1 MRVKKIASVEFALR
15 IRPLELGRFMLLIS
29 GVGWPE
35 AKIQSRIVS
44 HPGHDDDD
52 NDDHHHHHDDDDDDD
67 HHHHDEEEEE
77 EEGEEADGDD
87 GNDNDSEY
95 VTWMPYSSEE

>member
-1 MRVKKIASVEFALR
+1 MRVKKITSVEFALR
-15 IRPLELGRFMLLIS
+15 IRPLELGQFMLLIS

-44 HPGHDDDD
+44 HSGHRDD
-52 NDDHHHHHDDDDDDD
+52 
-67 HHHHDEEEEE
+67 DEEEDHDHDHDGEE
-77 EEGEEADGDD
+77 GGEEANGDDGDD
-87 GNDNDSEY
+87 NGTEY

>member
-1 MRVKKIASVEFALR
+1 MIVKKIASVEFALR
-15 IRPLELGRFMLLIS
+15 IRPLEVGQFMLLIS

-44 HPGHDDDD
+44 HLG
-52 NDDHHHHHDDDDDDD
+52 HHDDDDDD
-67 HHHHDEEEEE
+67 HDDEEE

-87 GNDNDSEY
+87 GDDNGTEY

>member
-1 MRVKKIASVEFALR
+1 MMIVKKIASVEFALR
-15 IRPLELGRFMLLIS
+15 IRPLEVGQFMLLIS

-44 HPGHDDDD
+44 HLG
-52 NDDHHHHHDDDDDDD
+52 HHDD
-67 HHHHDEEEEE
+67 EEE

-87 GNDNDSEY
+87 GNDNGTEY

>member
-1 MRVKKIASVEFALR
+1 MMIVKKIASVEFALR
-15 IRPLELGRFMLLIS
+15 IRPLELGQFMLLIS

-44 HPGHDDDD
+44 HLG
-52 NDDHHHHHDDDDDDD
+52 HHDDDD
-67 HHHHDEEEEE
+67 E
-77 EEGEEADGDD
+77 EEGEEADEDD
-87 GNDNDSEY
+87 GNDNGTEY

>member
-1 MRVKKIASVEFALR
+1 MMRVKKIASVEFALR
-15 IRPLELGRFMLLIS
+15 IRPLEVGQFMLLIS

-44 HPGHDDDD
+44 HLG
-52 NDDHHHHHDDDDDDD
+52 HHDD
-67 HHHHDEEEEE
+67 EEE
-77 EEGEEADGDD
+77 EEGEEADGDN
-87 GNDNDSEY
+87 GNDNGTEY

>member
-1 MRVKKIASVEFALR
+1 MRVKKITSVEFALR
-15 IRPLELGRFMLLIS
+15 IRPLEVGQFMLLIS

-44 HPGHDDDD
+44 HLG
-52 NDDHHHHHDDDDDDD
+52 
-67 HHHHDEEEEE
+67 HHDEEEEE
-77 EEGEEADGDD
+77 KDHDHDHDGEEGGEEANGDDGDD
-87 GNDNDSEY
+87 NGTEY

>member
-1 MRVKKIASVEFALR
+1 MMIVKKIASVEFALR
-15 IRPLELGRFMLLIS
+15 IRPLELGQFMLLIS

-44 HPGHDDDD
+44 HLG
-52 NDDHHHHHDDDDDDD
+52 HHDD
-67 HHHHDEEEEE
+67 EEE

-87 GNDNDSEY
+87 GNDNGTEY

>member
-1 MRVKKIASVEFALR
+1 MMIVKKIASVEFALR
-15 IRPLELGRFMLLIS
+15 IRPLELGQFMLLIS

-44 HPGHDDDD
+44 HPGH
-52 NDDHHHHHDDDDDDD
+52 HDD
-67 HHHHDEEEEE
+67 EEE

-87 GNDNDSEY
+87 GNDNGTEY

>member
-1 MRVKKIASVEFALR
+1 MIVKKIASVEFALR
-15 IRPLELGRFMLLIS
+15 IRPLELGQFMLLIS

-44 HPGHDDDD
+44 HLG
-52 NDDHHHHHDDDDDDD
+52 HHDDDDDDHDD
-67 HHHHDEEEEE
+67 HDDE

-87 GNDNDSEY
+87 GNDNGTEY

>member
-1 MRVKKIASVEFALR
+1 MMIVKKIASVEFALR
-15 IRPLELGRFMLLIS
+15 IRPLEVGQFMLLIS

-44 HPGHDDDD
+44 HLG
-52 NDDHHHHHDDDDDDD
+52 HHDD
-67 HHHHDEEEEE
+67 EEE
-77 EEGEEADGDD
+77 EEGEEADGDN
-87 GNDNDSEY
+87 GNDNGTEY

>member
-1 MRVKKIASVEFALR
+1 MMIVKKIASVEFALR
-15 IRPLELGRFMLLIS
+15 IRPLELGQFMLLIS

-44 HPGHDDDD
+44 HLG
-52 NDDHHHHHDDDDDDD
+52 HHDD
-67 HHHHDEEEEE
+67 EEE

-87 GNDNDSEY
+87 GNDNGTEY
-95 VTWMPYSSEE
+95 VTWMPYSNEE

>member
-1 MRVKKIASVEFALR
+1 MIVKKIASVEFALR
-15 IRPLELGRFMLLIS
+15 IRPLELGQFMLLIS

-44 HPGHDDDD
+44 HLG
-52 NDDHHHHHDDDDDDD
+52 HHDDDDYDD
-67 HHHHDEEEEE
+67 HDDEEK

-87 GNDNDSEY
+87 GNDNGTEY

>member
-1 MRVKKIASVEFALR
+1 MGLV
-15 IRPLELGRFMLLIS
+15 
-29 GVGWPE
+29 E

-44 HPGHDDDD
+44 HPV
-52 NDDHHHHHDDDDDDD
+52 HHDDDDDDHDD
-67 HHHHDEEEEE
+67 HDDEEE

-87 GNDNDSEY
+87 GNDNGTEY

>member
-44 HPGHDDDD
+44 HLG
-52 NDDHHHHHDDDDDDD
+52 HHDDGDDD
-67 HHHHDEEEEE
+67 HDDHDDEEE

-87 GNDNDSEY
+87 GNDNGTEY

>member
-1 MRVKKIASVEFALR
+1 MMIVKKIASVEFALR
-15 IRPLELGRFMLLIS
+15 IRPLELGQFMLLIS

-44 HPGHDDDD
+44 HLG
-52 NDDHHHHHDDDDDDD
+52 HHDD
-67 HHHHDEEEEE
+67 EE

-87 GNDNDSEY
+87 GNDNGTEY

>member
-1 MRVKKIASVEFALR
+1 
-15 IRPLELGRFMLLIS
+15 MLLIS

-44 HPGHDDDD
+44 HLG
-52 NDDHHHHHDDDDDDD
+52 HHDD
-67 HHHHDEEEEE
+67 EEE

-87 GNDNDSEY
+87 GNDNGTEY

>member
-1 MRVKKIASVEFALR
+1 MMRVKKIASVEFALR
-15 IRPLELGRFMLLIS
+15 IRPLELGQFMLLIS

-35 AKIQSRIVS
+35 AKIQSRIVF
-44 HPGHDDDD
+44 HLG
-52 NDDHHHHHDDDDDDD
+52 HHDD
-67 HHHHDEEEEE
+67 EEE

-87 GNDNDSEY
+87 GNDNGTEY